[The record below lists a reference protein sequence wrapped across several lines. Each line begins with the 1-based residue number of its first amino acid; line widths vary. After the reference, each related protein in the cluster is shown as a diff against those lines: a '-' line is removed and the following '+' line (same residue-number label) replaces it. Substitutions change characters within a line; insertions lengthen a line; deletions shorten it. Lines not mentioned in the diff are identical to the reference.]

1 MKLVTGPGA
10 KKLVAEEHYVVAAIK
25 SECSACTWSAPR
37 GAEGSEGAGSGQQEG
52 RGGVF
57 MPRGGRTARGAPSP
71 VLW

>member
-1 MKLVTGPGA
+1 MNAVRARGVHRG
-10 KKLVAEEHYVVAAIK
+10 
-25 SECSACTWSAPR
+25 
-37 GAEGSEGAGSGQQEG
+37 GAEGGEGAGSGQQEG